1 VMLAALLYFLLGAL
15 VLLIVLYVARL
26 VLAQMELPPN
36 VRQIALLIIGLVGLI
51 LLLTLV
57 LNLAGSPVRL

>member
-1 VMLAALLYFLLGAL
+1 MLAALLYFLLGAL

>member
-1 VMLAALLYFLLGAL
+1 
-15 VLLIVLYVARL
+15 
-26 VLAQMELPPN
+26 MELPPN